1 LLKVSP
7 EELPKLSCFLLGIN
21 FSELSKY
28 HLETQWYWM
37 LAADTALKAETLE
50 QALGAQAKRV
60 QRKLNTKVPIRQK
73 LGIAAVKHQIHRD
86 GMH

>member
-1 LLKVSP
+1 
-7 EELPKLSCFLLGIN
+7 
-21 FSELSKY
+21 
-28 HLETQWYWM
+28 M